1 MKQNSEQKD
10 EDLTVSP
17 TCGKPLVMGSASQYK
32 VLDLFCCAGGAGMG
46 FHQAGF
52 EVIGIDIEP
61 QPKYPFQFIQ
71 ADAIEYLKSNW
82 QKFDAIHGS
91 PPCQGYSNL
100 TPKDHKHKHEKMIDV
115 LRAELLKTGK
125 PFIIENVA
133 GARHDLIKPIMLC
146 GSMFKLRTQRHR
158 YFETSFEIEVPYKC
172 DHSQLPLLV
181 TTASKASREKR
192 FKLGMKPKSVG
203 NAPLAYGIDWMDFK
217 GLKEAIPPAY
227 TKFIGSQLLLHLQGV
242 HCP

>member
-1 MKQNSEQKD
+1 MIEKQKIIADS
-10 EDLTVSP
+10 
-17 TCGKPLVMGSASQYK
+17 SACLLASK
-32 VLDLFCCAGGAGMG
+32 LLPAVLPKLRLLDLYCCAGGAGMG

-52 EVIGIDIEP
+52 EVVGIDIEP
-61 QPKYPFQFIQ
+61 QQKYPFEFIQ
-71 ADAIEYLKSNW
+71 DDAIDYLKANW
-82 QKFDAIHGS
+82 KKFDAIHGS

-100 TPKDHKHKHEKMIDV
+100 TPKEHKHKHEKMIDV
-115 LRAELLKTGK
+115 LRSELLKTGK

-146 GSMFKLRTQRHR
+146 GSMFGLRTQRHR
-158 YFETSFEIEVPYKC
+158 YFETSFEVNVPFKC
-172 DHSQLPLLV
+172 DHSELPLLV

-192 FKLGMKPKSVG
+192 FKLGMQPKSVT

-242 HCP
+242 HCR